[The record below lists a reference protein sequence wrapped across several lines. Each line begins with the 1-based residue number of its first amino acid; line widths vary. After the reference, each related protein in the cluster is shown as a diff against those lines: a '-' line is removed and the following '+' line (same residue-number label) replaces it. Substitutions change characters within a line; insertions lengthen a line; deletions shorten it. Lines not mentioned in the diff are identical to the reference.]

1 MSFCDKT
8 EAETFG
14 DSFVMDHYLSNE
26 TLTGVTQ
33 AVKDAPWWVP
43 VKGADWKRPEGPLS
57 PTVAENPDRQ
67 AVFSTLAHSFF
78 HVVPCISHGMD
89 SQS

>member
-1 MSFCDKT
+1 MSISSCDKT

-26 TLTGVTQ
+26 TLSGVTQ

-57 PTVAENPDRQ
+57 PTVAEDPDRQ
-67 AVFSTLAHSFF
+67 ALFSTLAHSFF
-78 HVVPCISHGMD
+78 T
-89 SQS
+89 